1 MIMMVSETVQVE
13 AITRIIT
20 KKQVIKDF
28 ENLIN
33 PYCKQYHVVTHK
45 PKQEICQIMIKIF
58 KKKIKH
64 KDDWF
69 RKRIDQ
75 EYKSLPRIKNAEKRS
90 NKIRKESI
98 PEKINKLESEL
109 AQLTKTAVDYA
120 KSG

>member
-45 PKQEICQIMIKIF
+45 PKQEICQIMIKMF
-58 KKKIKH
+58 KKKLKH

-69 RKRIDQ
+69 RKRIKQ

-90 NKIRKESI
+90 KASRIKNI
-98 PEKINKLESEL
+98 PQKINKLEGQL
-109 AQLTKTAVDYA
+109 AELTKTTVDYMQ
-120 KSG
+120 SG